1 MHGFIN
7 ERSKIIAIDFDG
19 TVVEHKYPEIGKEM
33 LFAFSTLKALQ
44 QKGHK
49 LILWTIR
56 TGKLLDEAV
65 AYCKQNGV
73 EFYAVNKNYP
83 EEVLD
88 AETSRKLNVD
98 IFIDDRNIG
107 GFIGWS
113 EVWQTLHPE
122 NWRGRESGFRQRFFC
137 HLEFVLLACSTGKI
151 DPIVA
156 ATSIPMLGM
165 GCDVA

>member
-1 MHGFIN
+1 MQPFLN
-7 ERSKIIAIDFDG
+7 ENSKVIAIDFDG

-33 LFAFSTLKALQ
+33 LFAFATLKALQ

-56 TGKLLDEAV
+56 TGELLQEAV
-65 AYCKQNGV
+65 DYCKKNGV

-88 AETSRKLNVD
+88 EKTSRKLNAD
-98 IFIDDRNIG
+98 IFIDDRCVG

-113 EVWQTLHPE
+113 EVWQALHPE
-122 NWRGRESGFRQRFFC
+122 GGDFYHQLKNEEAHHNFRKEQPSFFKK
-137 HLEFVLLACSTGKI
+137 LFGAK
-151 DPIVA
+151 
-156 ATSIPMLGM
+156 
-165 GCDVA
+165 